1 MPDLG
6 IPGQV
11 TAVRGGTGLTFRPK
25 RNDVQIEESGRRSS
39 HRIAVSAT
47 SGGATELHPSGNP
60 PEKQGQLHRIGRRQA
75 TIAAASDVHEKG
87 ALTAFSRP
95 TPCCRQ
101 NNAISCTGLS
111 LAIPLAEGRNS
122 SRVGALSPEISPCSA
137 CSKFRRRIQ
146 SLCAVTIAGGSSL
159 SATRSSSAGS
169 SASAPQASQP
179 VRSGPR
185 RFSSILV
192 AVGQSWSIQSR
203 NTSGFSE

>member
-6 IPGQV
+6 FRTGDCRP
-11 TAVRGGTGLTFRPK
+11 GGTGLTLTGQNGTMCK
-25 RNDVQIEESGRRSS
+25 SEEDPDGDRRAEIGPFPGRR
-39 HRIAVSAT
+39 R
-47 SGGATELHPSGNP
+47 GATECTPREIP

-122 SRVGALSPEISPCSA
+122 RRVGALSPEISPCSA

-159 SATRSSSAGS
+159 SATR
-169 SASAPQASQP
+169 
-179 VRSGPR
+179 
-185 RFSSILV
+185 
-192 AVGQSWSIQSR
+192 
-203 NTSGFSE
+203 